1 MAQNVTL
8 LEFDIMIMIIIK
20 IMIMIMIMMFS
31 VWHTLQTLPTGAQQR
46 QRKTLRRWQGRMSDI
61 GALQVQWCQ
70 TVCTCCDR
78 YSDVGHWCV
87 IEMQWCPKGCN
98 GVTGTV
104 MSHMLCYLTQYAIQ
118 LQRCNTW
125 NAVTHCAALA
135 KQVKCTDGWLFD
147 DQIKNQYLI
156 ISPIL
161 SKHWKSP

>member
-1 MAQNVTL
+1 
-8 LEFDIMIMIIIK
+8 MIMIIIK

-46 QRKTLRRWQGRMSDI
+46 QRETLCRWQDVGHWCVTGAVMSDS
-61 GALQVQWCQ
+61 VY
-70 TVCTCCDR
+70 CCDR

-87 IEMQWCPKGCN
+87 IEMQWCPTGCN

-104 MSHMLCYLTQYAIQ
+104 MSYMLCYLTQYAIQ
-118 LQRCNTW
+118 LQRWSTW

-135 KQVKCTDGWLFD
+135 KQVKCIKGWLFD